1 MLGNYDPKLP
11 IVINNILSLMTI
23 STYFFF
29 QVIKFRRLK
38 LMGQIRFRSN
48 MNNSCRIVFCQ
59 FLIVY
64 DEIKQ

>member
-1 MLGNYDPKLP
+1 
-11 IVINNILSLMTI
+11 
-23 STYFFF
+23 
-29 QVIKFRRLK
+29 
-38 LMGQIRFRSN
+38 MGQIRFRSN